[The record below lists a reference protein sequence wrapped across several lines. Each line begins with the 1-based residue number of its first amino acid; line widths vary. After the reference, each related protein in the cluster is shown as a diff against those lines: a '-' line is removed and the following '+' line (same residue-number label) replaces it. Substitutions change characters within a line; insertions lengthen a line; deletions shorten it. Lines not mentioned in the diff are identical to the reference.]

1 MRPPCK
7 CKFFC
12 RCGCVDIPRQ
22 RVGGLCFW
30 CHHVY
35 ERKKYSGKSE
45 REHFMRW
52 CPGCPK
58 DMKKPYFWARIS
70 GGVRSE
76 NELRASLESLSREE
90 EKQES
95 ETSSSTAMDSNAQ
108 GT

>member
-1 MRPPCK
+1 
-7 CKFFC
+7 
-12 RCGCVDIPRQ
+12 
-22 RVGGLCFW
+22 
-30 CHHVY
+30 
-35 ERKKYSGKSE
+35 
-45 REHFMRW
+45 MRW

-90 EKQES
+90 KKQKS